1 MSQPAFVKNEQG
13 LYHVVGQVSSQE
25 IIDTAAALLWTDI
38 VQQES
43 LTSCSKVAQYL
54 QMVIGEEKNEQF
66 CVIYLNNQHQVIA
79 FEKLFQGTI
88 NNAPVF
94 PRVVAQKA
102 LEHNAAAVIFAHNHP
117 SGKAEPS
124 HADKEITQRL
134 KRALDLLDINVLDHF
149 IITSTDWVSFTAIG
163 EL

>member
-38 VQQES
+38 AEQEA
-43 LTSCSKVAQYL
+43 LTSCTEVAKYL
-54 QMVIGEEKNEQF
+54 QMVIGDEKSEQF
-66 CVIYLNNQHQVIA
+66 CVLYLNNQHQAIA
-79 FEKLFQGTI
+79 FEKVFQGTI
-88 NNAPVF
+88 NSAPVF

-102 LEHNAAAVIFAHNHP
+102 LEHNAAAVILAHNHP

-124 HADKEITQRL
+124 YADKEITKQL
-134 KRALDLLDINVLDHF
+134 KQALALLDIQVLDHL
-149 IITSTDWVSFTAIG
+149 IITSSDWVSLASLG
-163 EL
+163 EI